1 MLCLNN
7 SYNTNFIELII
18 FNATLELNP
27 GCWTVNGQ
35 GESQKSETFLPFRC
49 IRSLNKAVWRCG
61 VGGAVG
67 GTDLCFVFI
76 GNYLLAETLCSL
88 HRKSVGLLSI
98 VYVYFKSLHVLKYKY

>member
-27 GCWTVNGQ
+27 GCWTVNSQ

-49 IRSLNKAVWRCG
+49 IRSLNKAVWRG
-61 VGGAVG
+61 GGEVGGAN
-67 GTDLCFVFI
+67 LCLVFI
-76 GNYLLAETLCSL
+76 GNYLLALCSL

>member
-27 GCWTVNGQ
+27 GCWTVNSQ

-49 IRSLNKAVWRCG
+49 IRSLTKAVWRCG

-67 GTDLCFVFI
+67 GAELCLVFI
-76 GNYLLAETLCSL
+76 GNYLLAETQCSL
-88 HRKSVGLLSI
+88 HRKSVGL
-98 VYVYFKSLHVLKYKY
+98 H